1 MNREMDVNGSMARV
15 SISVRSGCSEATVR
29 VEASNDGDN
38 KINLDGIGL
47 IRELAAAVERL
58 AGVRDDER

>member
-1 MNREMDVNGSMARV
+1 MNREMDVNGCMTRV
-15 SISVRSGCSEATVR
+15 SIFVRSGCAEAAVS
-29 VEASNDGDN
+29 VENSSGGEN

-58 AGVRDDER
+58 AGVSSDAR

>member
-1 MNREMDVNGSMARV
+1 MDVNGCMTRV
-15 SISVRSGCSEATVR
+15 SIFVRSGCAEAAVS
-29 VEASNDGDN
+29 VESSSGGEN
-38 KINLDGIGL
+38 KINMNGIEL